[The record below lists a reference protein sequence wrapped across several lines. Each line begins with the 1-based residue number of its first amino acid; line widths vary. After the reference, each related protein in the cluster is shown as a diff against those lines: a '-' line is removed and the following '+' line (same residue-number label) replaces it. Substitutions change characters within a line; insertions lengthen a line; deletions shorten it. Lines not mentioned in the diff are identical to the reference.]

1 MVYRKINLC
10 MCSLLLFITFVL
22 FSPYVVS
29 AEEPVKTPKVSEVTG
44 KCELFETLTVKVD
57 NLPGLLAQAGN
68 DLSKIILYLDGYPLS
83 GLHPRRESASGNELL
98 FDLTMIEDSETAQT
112 QKSWNS
118 LLGRPNLFPPKPRKV
133 NITVGIENQ
142 PPIDTAVRDAKAY
155 DLVTIHKLGFWTY
168 LGILASAIV
177 LFVWLAIKSDLLRDA
192 GPQPEG
198 KDDNGRPNRKTFSLG
213 RTQMAFWFIL
223 VIASYVFIWMVT
235 DVYSILTTSVLTLI
249 GISTAT
255 ALGTTVIDGNK
266 GKGASR
272 ELGTRI
278 KEKTALMVDIDKLK
292 SDIKENTDSAN
303 LINLKKELAEKK
315 AQLVQLDNKIQ
326 DIENTVKSS
335 PSEGFFVD
343 ILSDAN
349 GISFPR
355 FQIAGWTVVL
365 GVIFIAS
372 VYRVL
377 SMPEFDSQLLALMG
391 ISSGTYIGFKFPE
404 KQN

>member
-1 MVYRKINLC
+1 MYRKINIRIF
-10 MCSLLLFITFVL
+10 SFLLFITFVL
-22 FSPYVVS
+22 FSPCVVS
-29 AEEPVKTPKVSEVTG
+29 AEEPAKTLKVSEVTG
-44 KCELFETLTVKVD
+44 RCELFETITVKVE
-57 NLPGLLAQAGN
+57 NLPELLAQAGS

-83 GLHPRRESASGNELL
+83 GIHPRRESASGNELK
-98 FDLTMIEDSETAQT
+98 FDLIMIEDSETAQT
-112 QKSWNS
+112 QESWNS

-142 PPIDTAVRDAKAY
+142 PPIDTDVRGVKAY
-155 DLVTIHKLGFWTY
+155 DLVTIDKLRFWIY
-168 LGILASAIV
+168 LGILVFAIV
-177 LFVWLAIKSDLLRDA
+177 LFVWLAIKSDILRDA
-192 GPQPEG
+192 GQQPEG
-198 KDDNGRPNRKTFSLG
+198 KDGNGRPHRKTFSLS
-213 RTQMAFWFIL
+213 RTQMAFWFFL

-255 ALGTTVIDGNK
+255 ALGTTVMDGNK
-266 GKGASR
+266 CKSASK
-272 ELGTRI
+272 ELETCV
-278 KEKTALMVDIDKLK
+278 KEKTALVVDIDNLE
-292 SDIKENTDSAN
+292 SDVKNADPAN
-303 LINLKKELAEKK
+303 LVNLNKELAEKK
-315 AQLVQLDNKIQ
+315 VLLTQLDNKIH
-326 DIENTVKSS
+326 DLENTVKSL

-377 SMPEFDSQLLALMG
+377 SMPEFDPQLLALMG
-391 ISSGTYIGFKFPE
+391 ISSGTYIGFKIPE